1 MAAVFLAQATNT
13 PTDIS
18 LQTTLLLV
26 LLLASKGAAGVA
38 RNAFITLSAV
48 SPVNG
53 NIPVTANALILGI
66 NRFISG
72 GRSITN
78 IMVNTVEAIVVAKSE
93 NEIDMVVYQAITGKN
108 YL

>member
-1 MAAVFLAQATNT
+1 MAAVFLVQATNT

-38 RNAFITLSAV
+38 RSAFITLSAV

-53 NIPVTANALILGI
+53 NIPVTANALILSI

-78 IMVNTVEAIVVAKSE
+78 IIVNTVAAIVVAKSE
-93 NEIDMVVYQAITGKN
+93 NEIDMVVYQARTGKK